1 MKKTLTTLLTLL
13 STYSM
18 ACTCEM
24 PKFDQID
31 IERAIMQF
39 LINKHDIYSEDIL
52 EIKSSNQRGFLTKTD
67 RVFARISERLDNPEF
82 HQCGLSCAM
91 GMNEKADQKITFLKD
106 GRLCTLNLKTKMKS
120 NTYSQG
126 FSSKV
131 TQKYAPKCDET
142 RQVK

>member
-1 MKKTLTTLLTLL
+1 MKKLLITFLTLL

-24 PKFDQID
+24 PKFNQTD
-31 IERAIMQF
+31 IEEAITEF
-39 LINKHDIYSEDIL
+39 LINKHEIYPEDIL

-67 RVFARISERLDNPEF
+67 KIFARISKRLDEPEF
-82 HQCGLSCAM
+82 YQCGLSCAM

-120 NTYSQG
+120 NTYYQG

-131 TQKYAPKCDET
+131 TQKYAPKCDGK
-142 RQVK
+142 R